1 VFVTSTIVGT
11 IRFYSLRLHEVGM
24 FKTSPNKLTAQAGD
38 WRFLREIKKEL
49 KA

>member
-1 VFVTSTIVGT
+1 MI
-11 IRFYSLRLHEVGM
+11 
-24 FKTSPNKLTAQAGD
+24 KTSPNKLIAQAGD